1 MQRRK
6 LENLNLLDDFLFGTM
21 VTYPGIGETF
31 VREILKIIF
40 QKEFGPL
47 TVVPQKVYYGSDTNK
62 HRARLDVYLE
72 ETSGDG
78 PGRATVY
85 DMEPDNNS
93 DKQSIAAL
101 PKRTRFYHAKIDASS
116 LKAGE
121 SYHSLKNV
129 VVIMI
134 TPYDPFGLNHMVYT
148 IQNTCLEIPEM
159 PYDDGARTLYLYT
172 KGTKGNPP
180 EALKQLLHYMEHTS
194 AENAKND
201 VLQSI
206 DKMVRKVKEDG
217 EVSLE
222 YMKIFEREEMLVKQ
236 GISQGISQ
244 GIIQGQEME
253 RKNTERERQNAERER
268 QRAEAAEQELK
279 RLKEELARFRK

>member
-1 MQRRK
+1 M
-6 LENLNLLDDFLFGTM
+6 
-21 VTYPGIGETF
+21 
-31 VREILKIIF
+31 
-40 QKEFGPL
+40 
-47 TVVPQKVYYGSDTNK
+47 TVVPQKAYYGSDTDK
-62 HRARLDVYLE
+62 HGARLDVYLE
-72 ETSGDG
+72 ESSGDG

-101 PKRTRFYHAKIDASS
+101 PKRTRFYRAKIDASS

-129 VVIMI
+129 IVIMI
-134 TPYDPFGLNHMVYT
+134 TPYDPFGLDHMVYT

-268 QRAEAAEQELK
+268 QNAERERQRAEAAEQELK
-279 RLKEELARFRK
+279 RLKEELARLRK

>member
-1 MQRRK
+1 
-6 LENLNLLDDFLFGTM
+6 M
-21 VTYPGIGETF
+21 VTYPGIGEAF

-47 TVVPQKVYYGSDTNK
+47 TVVPQKVYYGSDTDK
-62 HRARLDVYLE
+62 HGARLDVYLE

-129 VVIMI
+129 IVIII
-134 TPYDPFGLNHMVYT
+134 TPYDPFGLDHMVYT
-148 IQNTCLEIPEM
+148 IQNKCLEIPEM

-172 KGTKGNPP
+172 KGTKGSPP
-180 EALKQLLHYMEHTS
+180 EVLKQLLHYMEHTS

-222 YMKIFEREEMLVKQ
+222 YMKIFEREEMLIK
-236 GISQGISQ
+236 Q

-253 RKNTERERQNAERER
+253 RKNTERERQNAMREQ
-268 QRAEAAEQELK
+268 QRADVAEQRATVAEQELK
-279 RLKEELARFRK
+279 RLKEELARLRK

>member
-72 ETSGDG
+72 EASGDG

-101 PKRTRFYHAKIDASS
+101 PKRTRFYRAKIDASS

-129 VVIMI
+129 IVIMI
-134 TPYDPFGLNHMVYT
+134 SPYDPFGRDHMVYT
-148 IQNTCLEIPEM
+148 IQNKCLEIPEM

-236 GISQGISQ
+236 GISQGI
-244 GIIQGQEME
+244 IQGQEME
-253 RKNTERERQNAERER
+253 RKNTERERQ
-268 QRAEAAEQELK
+268 RADAAEQELK
-279 RLKEELARFRK
+279 RLREELERLKP

>member
-1 MQRRK
+1 MAERIEERLGK
-6 LENLNLLDDFLFGTM
+6 
-21 VTYPGIGETF
+21 YS
-31 VREILKIIF
+31 
-40 QKEFGPL
+40 
-47 TVVPQKVYYGSDTNK
+47 VVPQKIYYGTDTDK
-62 HRARLDVYLE
+62 HGARLDVYLE
-72 ETSGDG
+72 ESSGEE

-116 LKAGE
+116 LKSGE

-129 VVIMI
+129 IVVMI
-134 TPYDPFGLNHMVYT
+134 TPYDPFGMDHMVYT
-148 IQNTCLEIPEM
+148 IQNTCLEIPDM

-180 EALKQLLHYMEHTS
+180 EALKQLLHYMEHTI

-201 VLQSI
+201 VLRDI

-222 YMKIFEREEMLVKQ
+222 YMKIFEREEMLIKQ
-236 GISQGISQ
+236 GISQG
-244 GIIQGQEME
+244 QEME
-253 RKNTERERQNAERER
+253 RRNTEMER
-268 QRAEAAEQELK
+268 QRADAAEQELK
-279 RLKEELARFRK
+279 RLKEELERLRQ

>member
-31 VREILKIIF
+31 VRELLKIIF

-47 TVVPQKVYYGSDTNK
+47 TVVPQKVYYGSDTDK
-62 HRARLDVYLE
+62 HGARLDVYLE
-72 ETSGDG
+72 ESSGDG

-101 PKRTRFYHAKIDASS
+101 PKRTRFYRAKIDAGS

-129 VVIMI
+129 IVIMI
-134 TPYDPFGLNHMVYT
+134 TPYDPFGLDHMVYT

-279 RLKEELARFRK
+279 RLKEELARLRK

>member
-21 VTYPGIGETF
+21 VTYPGIGEAF
-31 VREILKIIF
+31 VRELLKIIF

-47 TVVPQKVYYGSDTNK
+47 TVVPQKVYYGSDTDK
-62 HRARLDVYLE
+62 HGARLDVYLE
-72 ETSGDG
+72 ESSGTE
-78 PGRATVY
+78 PGHATVY

-101 PKRTRFYHAKIDASS
+101 PKRTRFYRAKIDASS

-129 VVIMI
+129 IVIMI
-134 TPYDPFGLNHMVYT
+134 TPYDPFGLDHMVYT

-279 RLKEELARFRK
+279 RLKEELARLRK

>member
-1 MQRRK
+1 
-6 LENLNLLDDFLFGTM
+6 
-21 VTYPGIGETF
+21 
-31 VREILKIIF
+31 
-40 QKEFGPL
+40 
-47 TVVPQKVYYGSDTNK
+47 
-62 HRARLDVYLE
+62 
-72 ETSGDG
+72 
-78 PGRATVY
+78 
-85 DMEPDNNS
+85 
-93 DKQSIAAL
+93 
-101 PKRTRFYHAKIDASS
+101 
-116 LKAGE
+116 
-121 SYHSLKNV
+121 
-129 VVIMI
+129 
-134 TPYDPFGLNHMVYT
+134 
-148 IQNTCLEIPEM
+148 M

-236 GISQGISQ
+236 GICQGISQGISQ

-268 QRAEAAEQELK
+268 QNAARERQRAEAAERELK
-279 RLKEELARFRK
+279 RLKEELEKLKR

>member
-1 MQRRK
+1 
-6 LENLNLLDDFLFGTM
+6 
-21 VTYPGIGETF
+21 
-31 VREILKIIF
+31 
-40 QKEFGPL
+40 
-47 TVVPQKVYYGSDTNK
+47 
-62 HRARLDVYLE
+62 
-72 ETSGDG
+72 
-78 PGRATVY
+78 
-85 DMEPDNNS
+85 MEPDNNS

-101 PKRTRFYHAKIDASS
+101 PKRTRFYRAKIDASS

-129 VVIMI
+129 IVIMI
-134 TPYDPFGLNHMVYT
+134 TPYDPFGLDHMVYT

-194 AENAKND
+194 VENAKSD
-201 VLQSI
+201 VLRNI

-279 RLKEELARFRK
+279 RLKEELARLRK

>member
-47 TVVPQKVYYGSDTNK
+47 TVVPQKVYYGSDTDK
-62 HRARLDVYLE
+62 HGARLDVYLE

-101 PKRTRFYHAKIDASS
+101 PKRTRFYRAKIDASS

-129 VVIMI
+129 IVIMI
-134 TPYDPFGLNHMVYT
+134 TPYDPFGLDHMVYT

-279 RLKEELARFRK
+279 RLKEELARLRK